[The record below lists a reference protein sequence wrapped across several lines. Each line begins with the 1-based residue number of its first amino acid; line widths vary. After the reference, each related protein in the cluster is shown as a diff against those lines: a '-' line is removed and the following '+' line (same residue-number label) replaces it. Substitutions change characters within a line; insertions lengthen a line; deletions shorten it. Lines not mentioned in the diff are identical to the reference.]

1 MHSVEKGIDDAELD
15 SISVQVRALLS
26 PGPTGGLGVTGD
38 TVATGVTACATV
50 TQTFG
55 LESGKE
61 FQPVISGSVLD
72 ISSVPD
78 NVPQP
83 VSTAVERQVPRTSSL
98 PLNGVLSVQNGEN
111 ASLPTPME
119 VCNHASLGLTP
130 SHIENE
136 LHEATEPK
144 DTSPDAPPATQPMS
158 INSVDFSA
166 IPAWLSPHMK
176 HFKECFRGELED
188 KILGAFVALEMSW
201 QPVSILPFCFDCMF

>member
-26 PGPTGGLGVTGD
+26 PGPTTGVTGD

-50 TQTFG
+50 TQTSG
-55 LESGKE
+55 QLE
-61 FQPVISGSVLD
+61 PVISGSVLD

-78 NVPQP
+78 NEPQP
-83 VSTAVERQVPRTSSL
+83 AVGPQAPRTSSL

-119 VCNHASLGLTP
+119 VCNLGLTP
-130 SHIENE
+130 SPIENE

-144 DTSPDAPPATQPMS
+144 DTSSDAPPATQPMS

-166 IPAWLSPHMK
+166 IPAWLSPHLN
-176 HFKECFRGELED
+176 HLKECFRGELED
-188 KILGAFVALEMSW
+188 KVLGAFVALEMSW

>member
-15 SISVQVRALLS
+15 SISVVRALLS
-26 PGPTGGLGVTGD
+26 PGPTTGIMMTGD
-38 TVATGVTACATV
+38 TVATRVTACATV
-50 TQTFG
+50 TQT
-55 LESGKE
+55 SGKL
-61 FQPVISGSVLD
+61 QPVISGSVLD

-83 VSTAVERQVPRTSSL
+83 AVEPQVPRTSSL

-130 SHIENE
+130 SSIENE

-144 DTSPDAPPATQPMS
+144 DTSSDAPPATQPMS

-166 IPAWLSPHMK
+166 IPAWLSPHLN
-176 HFKECFRGELED
+176 HLKECFRGELED
-188 KILGAFVALEMSW
+188 KVLGAFVALEMSW